1 MCTVVLSRRRE
12 AAWPLVLAANR
23 DEMLDRPW
31 DPPAAHWPD
40 RPGVVGGRDRLAGGS
55 WMAIRGGMVASVL
68 NRPGSLGPAE
78 GFRSRGE
85 LPLLALAHASAG
97 EAAAAL
103 AGERADAWRPFNLVV
118 ADAGEAWLL
127 TGRGT
132 GTIEATPL
140 AEGVSMI
147 TAVGLDAGETPRARH
162 HLPRFRAA
170 PRPSPEDHAAW
181 AGLLASADHEPG
193 AGPRGGLTVLPDRG
207 YGTVAASLVF
217 LPAGGTA
224 PVWLFAP
231 GLPAVEPFV
240 PVPLVPARDRREAR
254 A

>member
-1 MCTVVLSRRRE
+1 MCTVVLSLSPG

-31 DPPAAHWPD
+31 DPPGDYWPE
-40 RPGVVGGRDRLAGGS
+40 RPGLVGGRDRLAGGT
-55 WMAIRGGMVASVL
+55 WMAMRGGMVAAVL
-68 NRPGSLGPAE
+68 NRPGSLGPAD

-85 LPLLALAHASAG
+85 LPLMALAHASAA

-103 AGERADAWRPFNLVV
+103 GQERADAWRPFNLVI
-118 ADAGEAWLL
+118 ADADAAWLL
-127 TGRGT
+127 TGHGT
-132 GTIEATPL
+132 RTVEATKL

-147 TAVGLDAGETPRARH
+147 TAIGLDAGETPRARR
-162 HLPRFRAA
+162 HLPRFLAA
-170 PRPSPEDHAAW
+170 PRPTPEDHATW
-181 AGLLASADHEPG
+181 ARLLGAADAEAG

-217 LPAGGTA
+217 LPAAGAA
-224 PVWLFAP
+224 PVWLFAAGQA
-231 GLPAVEPFV
+231 GLKPFA
-240 PVPLVPARDRREAR
+240 PVPLVPPAHRREAR

>member
-1 MCTVVLSRRRE
+1 MCTVVLSRGPGE
-12 AAWPLVLAANR
+12 AWPLVLAANR

-31 DPPAAHWPD
+31 DPPAPHWPGL
-40 RPGVVGGRDRLAGGS
+40 PGVVGGRDRLAGGT
-55 WMAIRGGMVASVL
+55 WMAMRGGMVAAVL

-85 LPLLALAHASAG
+85 LPLTALAHASAA

-118 ADAGEAWLL
+118 ADAGAAWLL
-127 TGRGT
+127 TGHGT
-132 GTIEATPL
+132 GRIEATKL

-147 TAVGLDAGETPRARH
+147 TAIGLDAGETPRARR
-162 HLPRFRAA
+162 HLPRFLAA
-170 PRPSPEDHAAW
+170 PRPTPEDHAAW
-181 AGLLASADHEPG
+181 ARLLASADHEPG

-217 LPAGGTA
+217 LPAAGAA
-224 PVWLFAP
+224 PVWLFAAGP
-231 GLPAVEPFV
+231 SGVKPFAQV
-240 PVPLVPARDRREAR
+240 ALVPAAHRREAR